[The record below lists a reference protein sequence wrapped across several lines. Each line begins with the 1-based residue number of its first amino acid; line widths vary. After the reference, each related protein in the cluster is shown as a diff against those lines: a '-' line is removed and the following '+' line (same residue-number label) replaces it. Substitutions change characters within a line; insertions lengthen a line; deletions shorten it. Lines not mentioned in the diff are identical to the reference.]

1 MISINMEKEINVN
14 RIICLLELKVK
25 EKRPDITWLL
35 GNLGQWGLS
44 KGEEKNL
51 IRYLEYL
58 NLVKSYNLTAVGQD
72 ALDSGFVMVP
82 EAGVYELLYIQDKV
96 LGNVAIDFNR
106 INPKNDLEGNRE
118 EFTGYETFDEKIF
131 EVFKKNKNDQ
141 FWLRFEKP
149 INGPSGPPTV
159 IVNNPIKGSLKVR
172 FGLDKPPEIEFNCS
186 NGRTQN
192 YRRKQFDDFNP
203 KKNLSKWFKNWDS
216 NNNSLS
222 LTFDEVKDN
231 PGILNSFRSSIKL
244 IGQSLF
250 LGRDKDD
257 GDWKVNIVVPV
268 LPKTEADARKWL
280 NNLLIEKIVERSGY
294 ISISEIERMEQE
306 IINSTPIENKF
317 PKIKASGNDFF
328 EEMKKDNQ
336 LLDISRMV
344 QAVEDLSPKVGL
356 LEGI

>member
-44 KGEEKNL
+44 IGEKNNL
-51 IRYLEYL
+51 IRYMEYL
-58 NLVKSYNLTAVGQD
+58 NLVKGYNLTDVGQD

-106 INPKNDLEGNRE
+106 INPKNDLEGNIE
-118 EFTGYETFDEKIF
+118 KFTGYETFNEKIF

-141 FWLRFEKP
+141 FWLRFEKTK
-149 INGPSGPPTV
+149 NGPPRV
-159 IVNNPIKGSLKVR
+159 IKKSSIKGSLKVR

-192 YRRKQFDDFNP
+192 YRREQFDGFNP

-222 LTFDEVKDN
+222 LTFDEAKDN
-231 PGILNSFRSSIKL
+231 PGILNSFIIRKKL

-257 GDWKVNIVVPV
+257 GDWKVNIMVPV
-268 LPKTEADARKWL
+268 SPKTEADARKWL
-280 NNLLIEKIVERSGY
+280 NNLLIEKIVEKSGY
-294 ISISEIERMEQE
+294 ISISEIERMEQK
-306 IINSTPIENKF
+306 IINSTPIKNKF

-336 LLDISRMV
+336 LLDISRMI
-344 QAVEDLSPKVGL
+344 QAVEDLSPEVGL